1 MKESKQEKGMNLC
14 YGTAVENQLST
25 LFRKNNFLFAGLW
38 FLGVLE
44 LVFKWLH
51 LFLCKHHPDN
61 LQYTA
66 WDVESSVDAMPPNI
80 NSIQERHSVPWRL
93 EKYLQLL

>member
-14 YGTAVENQLST
+14 DGTAVENQLST

-44 LVFKWLH
+44 LVFK
-51 LFLCKHHPDN
+51 
-61 LQYTA
+61 
-66 WDVESSVDAMPPNI
+66 
-80 NSIQERHSVPWRL
+80 
-93 EKYLQLL
+93 